1 MTSEEEAS
9 SSESE
14 QGEEMVMKNMESSD
28 EDSSKE
34 METVGAVEVELEEKV
49 CIDGEGNG
57 LKDGGSGD
65 SEDDSSS
72 NGEEHVT
79 WQAALTGDLDADS
92 AESDDYDDDND
103 DDWKPDV
110 KKGAKTTKVK
120 EKLKS
125 KRKVDGINVKKP
137 ISQTLV
143 DLMDMDENNH
153 DDDDD
158 DDSGSDE
165 DWAPESSKGRKKGLS
180 DRETD
185 FKTEQVDSQLR
196 TTTFASSR

>member
-1 MTSEEEAS
+1 MTSEDEVS

-14 QGEEMVMKNMESSD
+14 QGEEMAKKNIDSSD
-28 EDSSKE
+28 DDSSKE

-57 LKDGGSGD
+57 FQDGGSSD

-72 NGEEHVT
+72 DDKEHIT

-92 AESDDYDDDND
+92 AESNDDDDND
-103 DDWKPDV
+103 WKPGV
-110 KKGAKTTKVK
+110 KRGAKKTKVK
-120 EKLKS
+120 EKQKG
-125 KRKVDGINVKKP
+125 KRKVDDVSVKKP

-143 DLMDMDENNH
+143 DLMDMDDNNH
-153 DDDDD
+153 DDND

-165 DWAPESSKGRKKGLS
+165 DWAPESTKGRKKGLS
-180 DRETD
+180 DGEND
-185 FKTEQVDSQLR
+185 LKIEKLDS
-196 TTTFASSR
+196 